1 MSSLNLAPHGQGPAA
16 SALDEATLAALTREL
31 AETAEQHDRSGE
43 FPHANLALLQRR
55 GLLGLATDRSQG
67 GGGADLAQ
75 LRRVVGAV
83 AAGEPSTAL
92 VLCMQYLYHRRLVA
106 NPNWPEALKRRVM
119 RGAVERGELINSL
132 RVEPELGSP
141 ARGGL
146 PQTVARRRADGWLL
160 DGHKLYTTGI
170 PGLTWLA
177 VWARSDDPVP
187 LVGTW
192 LVHRDSPGIR
202 IRESWDHLGMR
213 ATGSHEVIFEGVRL
227 PLECAVDVYPADR
240 PPALDAPAVADF
252 NRAMAALL
260 GAIYDG
266 AARAARD
273 WLVQWLLQRTP
284 ASLGAPLS
292 SLPRVQETLGQIEGL
307 LLASRLQLDALVEH
321 PLTSQEAG
329 LIKVAVTEN
338 AVAVVEKALELAGN
352 HGLSLHHPLQ
362 RHYRNALCGRVHT
375 PQRDSALVLA
385 GKTAFGLV

>member
-1 MSSLNLAPHGQGPAA
+1 MSLHHLAEHPRQPLLDDAFLQRLSSEMGEGAEQLDRDSAFPHDNLARLRQY
-16 SALDEATLAALTREL
+16 
-31 AETAEQHDRSGE
+31 
-43 FPHANLALLQRR
+43 
-55 GLLGLATDRSQG
+55 GLLGLACDGRAG
-67 GGGADLAQ
+67 GGGADLAH

-83 AAGEPSTAL
+83 AKGEPSTAL
-92 VLCMQYLYHRRLVA
+92 VLCMQYLYHRRLA
-106 NPNWPEALKRRVM
+106 DNPNWPETLKRRVI
-119 RGAVERGELINSL
+119 REAVEEGALINSL

-146 PQTVARRRADGWLL
+146 PQTVAKRQADGWIL

-187 LVGTW
+187 LIGTW
-192 LVHRDSPGIR
+192 LVHRDTPGIR
-202 IRESWDHLGMR
+202 IVESWDHLGMR

-227 PLECAVDVYPADR
+227 PLEHAVDVYPADQ
-240 PPALDAPAVADF
+240 PPALNAPALADF
-252 NRAMAALL
+252 NRGMATLL

-273 WLVQWLLQRTP
+273 WLLQWLAERTP

-292 SLPRVQETLGQIEGL
+292 SLPRVQEVVGQIEGL
-307 LLASRLQLDALVEH
+307 LLANRLQLDALSNQ

-338 AVAVVEKALELAGN
+338 AVAVVEKALELTGN

-362 RHYRNALCGRVHT
+362 RHYRNVLCGRVHT

-385 GKTAFGLV
+385 GKTAFGLVKG

>member
-1 MSSLNLAPHGQGPAA
+1 MSVVNLLERGIENV
-16 SALDEATLAALTREL
+16 LDDAFLAVLSREL
-31 AETAEQHDRSGE
+31 AEDAERYDRDSE
-43 FPHANLALLQRR
+43 FPHANLERLHRY
-55 GLLGLATDRSQG
+55 GLLGLATDGRAG
-67 GGGADLAQ
+67 GGGANLAQ
-75 LRRVVGAV
+75 LRRVIGAV
-83 AAGEPSTAL
+83 AVGEPSTAL
-92 VLCMQYLYHRRLVA
+92 VLCMQYLYHRRLA
-106 NPNWPEALKRRVM
+106 DNPNWPEHLKRRVM
-119 RGAVERGELINSL
+119 REALEEGALINSL

-146 PQTVARRRADGWLL
+146 PQTVAKRQADGWLL

-192 LVHRDSPGIR
+192 LVHRDTPGIR
-202 IRESWDHLGMR
+202 IVESWDHLGMR
-213 ATGSHEVIFEGVRL
+213 ATGSHEVIFESVRL
-227 PLECAVDVYPADR
+227 PLDHAVDVYPSDR

-252 NRAMAALL
+252 NRAMATLL

-266 AARAARD
+266 VARAARD
-273 WLVQWLLQRTP
+273 WLVEWLAQRAP

-292 SLPRVQETLGQIEGL
+292 SLGRGQEAVGQIEGWL
-307 LLASRLQLDALVEH
+307 LSNRLQLDALSER

-338 AVAVVEKALELAGN
+338 AVAVVEKALELTGN
-352 HGLSLHHPLQ
+352 HGLSRHHPLQ
-362 RHYRNALCGRVHT
+362 RHYRNVLCGRVHT

-385 GKTAFGLV
+385 GKTAFGLA